1 MIRNDKLLSGKLL
14 INIFF
19 KQLFSLKT
27 EQKRFVLF
35 VADCSIVIIVVFLA
49 VIVLAEDSYS
59 VFTIDI
65 YLTVLAALIANAC
78 VLYVRGLYNSVNR
91 HVTFDTAAT
100 VIIASNVAAFTIYLV
115 YLLFSLNIPPFLPLI
130 YSAFSCLGIGS
141 IRFFIR
147 AIGQKLNQTNKEHI
161 AIYGAGAAGRQ
172 LVEALKWNSAYNVC
186 QLIDDDTAL
195 HGQRISG
202 LKVESFETAKK
213 RFPDQDIRTVFLAM
227 PSVSPKV
234 YQHILD
240 RLSDCFVAVKVVP
253 DIFSLSEGKS
263 AITDFRDIEIEEL
276 LGRQPVQPNPML
288 MQKNIFGKAVLV
300 TGAGGSIGS
309 ELCRQVVTL
318 EPSKLILMDVSEF
331 SIYALLE
338 ELLNKK
344 LNIQIVPII
353 GSVQNKLLVKKT
365 MSTFSIDTVFH
376 AAAYKHVPLME
387 QNVMECITN
396 NVLGTLNVA
405 NSAIETEVTSFI
417 LVSTDK
423 AVNPTNFMG
432 ASKRL
437 SELLCQDMAKDQTKT
452 NFSIVR
458 FGNVLGSSGSVVPLF
473 RKQIAS
479 GGPLTVTHRNVVRYF
494 MTITE
499 AAQLVIQASSIG
511 ENGDVLVLDMG
522 TPIKL
527 VNLARKMITL
537 AGKQAVL
544 SQDGPVRAGQ
554 ISIRFVGLRAGEKMH
569 EELSYG
575 TNLTKT
581 VHPRIMKADGEFTPV
596 TGLDSTI
603 AELKEA
609 INTNSYKDLFF
620 IIQSFCEHVST
631 TETSIDSFLNNTP
644 A

>member
-1 MIRNDKLLSGKLL
+1 M
-14 INIFF
+14 NIIF
-19 KQLFSLKT
+19 KQLFNLKT
-27 EQKRFVLF
+27 GQKRSILF
-35 VADCSIVIIVVFLA
+35 VADCAIVIMALLLA
-49 VIVLAEDSYS
+49 VIVLSEDSYS
-59 VFTIDI
+59 VFKIDS
-65 YLTVLAALIANAC
+65 YLAVLAALIVNAC
-78 VLYVRGLYNSVNR
+78 VLYVRGLYNTVNR

-100 VIIASNVAAFTIYLV
+100 VIIASNVSAFTIYLI
-115 YLLFSLNIPPFLPLI
+115 YLLLDLNLPSFLPLI
-130 YSAFSCLGIGS
+130 YAAFSCLGIGS

-202 LKVESFETAKK
+202 LKVESFDAAQK
-213 RFPDQDIRTVFLAM
+213 RFSDQDIRTVFLAM
-227 PSVSPKV
+227 PSVSPTI

-253 DIFSLSEGKS
+253 DIFSLAKGKA

-276 LGRQPVQPNPML
+276 LGRQAVQPNANL

-344 LNIQIVPII
+344 LNVQIVPII
-353 GSVQNKLLVKKT
+353 GSIQNKLLVKKT

-405 NSAIETEVTSFI
+405 NSAIEAEVTSFT

-432 ASKRL
+432 ASKRIG
-437 SELLCQDMAKDQTKT
+437 ELLCQEMSKGQKKT

-473 RKQIAS
+473 RKQIAT

-499 AAQLVIQASSIG
+499 AAQLVVQASSIG
-511 ENGDVLVLDMG
+511 KNGDILVLDMG
-522 TPIKL
+522 APIKL
-527 VNLARKMITL
+527 VDLARKMITL
-537 AGKQAVL
+537 AGKQAVF
-544 SQDGPVRAGQ
+544 SQDVPLRANQ
-554 ISIRFVGLRAGEKMH
+554 IYIKFVGLRAGEKMY
-569 EELSYG
+569 EELTYG

-581 VHPRIMKADGEFTPV
+581 IHTRIMKADDELTYV
-596 TGLDSTI
+596 TDLNLTI
-603 AELKEA
+603 AKLKEA
-609 INTNSYKDLFF
+609 ITTDNYKDLFL
-620 IIQSFCEHVST
+620 IVESFCEHVST
-631 TETSIDSFLNNTP
+631 TDTSVDSFFNNTLD
-644 A
+644 